1 MNMKLFASEQKV
13 MEVLWREGDLHAGRI
28 AEIPNDEISWN
39 CHTTY
44 TVIKKCIEKG
54 AIKRQEPKFFCKAL
68 MFDGKRV
75 VSITDD
81 YSEDK
86 GLVYEDTAYPEINSE
101 VAYTSAAVE
110 TISDENDTENAATSV
125 DDTASTAIIGGADEP
140 TSIFLAGKLGS
151 ETETETEK

>member
-1 MNMKLFASEQKV
+1 MNMKLFDSEQKV
-13 MEVLWREGDLHAGRI
+13 MEVLCREGDLHARRI
-28 AEIPNDEISWN
+28 AEILNDEIGWN
-39 CHTTY
+39 RNTTY

-54 AIKRQEPKFFCKAL
+54 AIERQKPKFFCKAL

-75 VSITDD
+75 IYITDD

-86 GLVYEDTAYPEINSE
+86 DLVYEDTACLEINSE

-110 TISDENDTENAATSV
+110 TISDENNAEISS
-125 DDTASTAIIGGADEP
+125 DDTASTAIIGGADGP

-151 ETETETEK
+151 KTEPETEK